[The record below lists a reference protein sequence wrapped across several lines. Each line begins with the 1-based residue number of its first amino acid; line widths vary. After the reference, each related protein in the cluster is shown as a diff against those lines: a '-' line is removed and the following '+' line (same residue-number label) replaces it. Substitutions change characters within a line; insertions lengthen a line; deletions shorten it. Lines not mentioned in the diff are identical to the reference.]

1 MPDDRRRRLLQ
12 QQQQLLSQDEGPQ
25 RNPDGTYGEPPEGY
39 ITDTRTGGMTSRE
52 LMAQREPTRGEA
64 VVANTLRGLSFGGS
78 DEAMGAIHALVPGDG
93 SMRERYEF
101 GRD

>member
-64 VVANTLRGLSFGGS
+64 VVANTLARQACDGTRR
-78 DEAMGAIHALVPGDG
+78 AL
-93 SMRERYEF
+93 RRC
-101 GRD
+101 RRQ